1 MFLLTFA
8 ELYRYLVLENHTTQT
23 LNAFLNNLVCSS
35 HLMGRIWEDFK
46 NKLSGIKWD
55 YQLIRDEI
63 EKERKWVWPYGTRL
77 KKMWTKKMIRGKTL
91 IDERTLE
98 RKVENWQRD
107 GIGGKK
113 GNWNLIQTVFFPTR
127 EKQRNYINREMI
139 NLSFTSDVSVAKL
152 CLNHK
157 NVYIGGH
164 I

>member
-1 MFLLTFA
+1 MLIPTFA

-113 GNWNLIQTVFFPTR
+113 RKLKFHPDCFFSNKR
-127 EKQRNYINREMI
+127 EAKELHKSRNDQPK
-139 NLSFTSDVSVAKL
+139 F
-152 CLNHK
+152 
-157 NVYIGGH
+157 H
-164 I
+164 IWC